1 MSTHRILRCLACLL
15 RPAALA
21 LLVTTLQQTVVAQ
34 TPKESSP
41 REPTAGVLDWERHAG
56 SLALTQDGKTVWRF
70 NYGTNIT
77 KPCFH
82 PVALPGGPT
91 LTWDQPADHPWHHA
105 LWFSWKYI
113 AGLNYWETEAKS
125 AQPKG
130 LTRWSDPRLETRP
143 DFSARI
149 VMDLAYR
156 PANGPA
162 VLTEH
167 RVVEISPPASENTYH
182 LDWAMTFTAAA
193 RDVLLDRTPVPGE
206 PGGQPWGG
214 YAGLSVRFAKDTKDA
229 RALTPDSQAVFA
241 DGRYRGRAT
250 AMDYTGLFEGR
261 EAGIAILDSPGNINS
276 PSPWYA
282 ISNSSMHYFSAAV
295 IQQKPYLLKA
305 GQTFTLRYRVVV
317 HPGRWSA
324 DQLRDAAGSFA
335 AGA

>member
-1 MSTHRILRCLACLL
+1 MKCLSTQVLL
-15 RPAALA
+15 PALA
-21 LLVTTLQQTVVAQ
+21 LLAAIPQPVIAAQQPAQ
-34 TPKESSP
+34 PSL
-41 REPTAGVLDWERHAG
+41 RERPTNVLAWSRGAGAL
-56 SLALTQDGKTVWRF
+56 SLTQGGKTVWRF

-82 PVALPGGPT
+82 PLALPGGPT
-91 LTWDQPADHPWHHA
+91 LTWDQPPDHPWHHA

-113 AGLNYWETEAKS
+113 DGVNYWETEAKS

-130 LTRWSDPRLETRP
+130 LTRWSDPRIEPRP

-149 VMDLAYR
+149 VMALAYR

-162 VLTEH
+162 VLTEQ
-167 RVVEISPPASENTYH
+167 RVVEISPPVRENTYH
-182 LDWAMTFTAAA
+182 LDWAMAFTAAA
-193 RDVLLDRTPVPGE
+193 GDVLLDRTPLPGE

-229 RALTPDSQAVFA
+229 RALTPDGQAVFA

-282 ISNSSMHYFSAAV
+282 ISNSSMHYFSPAV
-295 IQQKPYLLKA
+295 IQHKPYLLKA
-305 GQTFTLRYRVVV
+305 GQTLTLRYRVVI

-324 DQLRDAAGSFA
+324 DQLRDAAGAFA
-335 AGA
+335 SGA